1 MVSPSIAVYD
11 LKLKSLTVVHA
22 GDQTFPLS
30 NEVQAVAF
38 RDVLN
43 AIGPLH

>member
-1 MVSPSIAVYD
+1 MRSAMHD

-30 NEVQAVAF
+30 QHIQALAF
-38 RDVLN
+38 RDVMN
-43 AIGPLH
+43 AVKLLR